1 MFVCNLIEVN
11 VVISG
16 RHFVSVSTDLMSHSL
31 CVCVWIRVF
40 SVCVC
45 VRGTA
50 FTDSQKRAGNTT
62 AKSTAT
68 TYLFFACICSLVNT
82 FVL

>member
-31 CVCVWIRVF
+31 CVCVCVDQ
-40 SVCVC
+40 SV
-45 VRGTA
+45 
-50 FTDSQKRAGNTT
+50 
-62 AKSTAT
+62 
-68 TYLFFACICSLVNT
+68 
-82 FVL
+82 